1 MTGSDRGDAR
11 ESGAQRRLRFRL
23 IRVGAILALAAGITI
38 AANVALLGYAT
49 NRSDPVGRLSTKAPV
64 TTTTTGTTTSA
75 AGTSPARTTTT
86 TTTTSSTPARTTT
99 TSSGSATT
107 PTTTGGGTT
116 DDHGGRKGQS
126 GKGSGRSGGTS
137 EDD

>member
-1 MTGSDRGDAR
+1 M
-11 ESGAQRRLRFRL
+11 SGAQRRLRFRL

-49 NRSDPVGRLSTKAPV
+49 NHNDPVGRLSTKAPV
-64 TTTTTGTTTSA
+64 TATTTGTTTSA
-75 AGTSPARTTTT
+75 AQTGTSPARTTT

-107 PTTTGGGTT
+107 PTTTGGGST

>member
-1 MTGSDRGDAR
+1 M
-11 ESGAQRRLRFRL
+11 SGTERRLRFRL
-23 IRVGAILALAAGITI
+23 IRIGAILALAAGITI

-49 NRSDPVGRLSTKAPV
+49 NHNDPVGRLSTKAPV

-75 AGTSPARTTTT
+75 AQTGTSPARTT

-107 PTTTGGGTT
+107 PTTTGGGST
-116 DDHGGRKGQS
+116 DDHDGRKGQS
-126 GKGSGRSGGTS
+126 GKGRGRSAGTP